1 MDFASALAAEFSV
14 RPDYVRNIIELI
26 DAGNTIPFI
35 ARYRKEK
42 TGSMDDQLLRQL
54 AERLEYLRGLEH
66 RRQEVAA
73 AIEAQG
79 KLTDELRGQIE
90 EAATLARL
98 EDLYRPFRQKRRT
111 RASAARERGLEPL
124 ARWIREGDDRQ
135 EPLAAAAA
143 FVDPEKGVESPEAA
157 LAGAQD
163 IIAEELSDDAR
174 LRGALRE
181 MIFSQAFL
189 VSRAAGEEDSV
200 YAQYYDFR
208 QPVSALA
215 GHRVLAIDRG
225 EREKFLKV
233 TLEMEEERPLALL
246 RRAAGPADGLRAALA
261 AEAAADSWKRLIFP
275 SLERELRAAL
285 TAKADEGAIRVF
297 GENLRGLLMAP
308 PIRGK
313 VVLGMDPGYRMGC
326 KLAVVDPTGR
336 VLETAVIYPTEPFR
350 RTEQA
355 KATMRRLIDTHKV
368 EVLAIGNGTAGRET
382 ELFAAELLRE
392 YGGRVSYMVVSES
405 GASVYSASP
414 LAAEEF
420 PDFDVNLRS
429 AVSIARRL
437 QDPLAELIKIDP
449 KAVGVG
455 QYQHDMPPAR
465 LDEALGGV
473 VEDCVN
479 TVGVELNTASVSL
492 LGYVAGISRTVAK
505 NIVARREAEGPYRS
519 RRELLRVP
527 KLGPKAFE
535 QCAGFLRISGGDEP
549 LDASAVHP
557 ESYAAARGL
566 LARCGFGEEAI
577 GTPALGALEERMQAL
592 GKADLAAALGIGLP
606 TLEDIAAEL
615 RRPGRDLRDTL
626 PPPLLRTDVM
636 RIEDLKPGMELTGTV
651 RNVVDFGAFVDIGV
665 HQDGL
670 VHISQLSDRFVR
682 RAGDLVSVGDLVKVR
697 VLEVDV
703 AKKRISLTMKS
714 NPADGS
720 GAPAGRTRDAGGQ
733 GRKKA
738 AGRRGTGSR

>member
-1 MDFASALAAEFSV
+1 M
-14 RPDYVRNIIELI
+14 
-26 DAGNTIPFI
+26 
-35 ARYRKEK
+35 
-42 TGSMDDQLLRQL
+42 
-54 AERLEYLRGLEH
+54 
-66 RRQEVAA
+66 
-73 AIEAQG
+73 
-79 KLTDELRGQIE
+79 
-90 EAATLARL
+90 
-98 EDLYRPFRQKRRT
+98 
-111 RASAARERGLEPL
+111 
-124 ARWIREGDDRQ
+124 
-135 EPLAAAAA
+135 
-143 FVDPEKGVESPEAA
+143 
-157 LAGAQD
+157 
-163 IIAEELSDDAR
+163 
-174 LRGALRE
+174 
-181 MIFSQAFL
+181 
-189 VSRAAGEEDSV
+189 
-200 YAQYYDFR
+200 
-208 QPVSALA
+208 
-215 GHRVLAIDRG
+215 
-225 EREKFLKV
+225 
-233 TLEMEEERPLALL
+233 
-246 RRAAGPADGLRAALA
+246 
-261 AEAAADSWKRLIFP
+261 
-275 SLERELRAAL
+275 
-285 TAKADEGAIRVF
+285 
-297 GENLRGLLMAP
+297 
-308 PIRGK
+308 
-313 VVLGMDPGYRMGC
+313 
-326 KLAVVDPTGR
+326 
-336 VLETAVIYPTEPFR
+336 
-350 RTEQA
+350 
-355 KATMRRLIDTHKV
+355 
-368 EVLAIGNGTAGRET
+368 
-382 ELFAAELLRE
+382 
-392 YGGRVSYMVVSES
+392 
-405 GASVYSASP
+405 
-414 LAAEEF
+414 
-420 PDFDVNLRS
+420 
-429 AVSIARRL
+429 
-437 QDPLAELIKIDP
+437 
-449 KAVGVG
+449 G
-455 QYQHDMPPAR
+455 QYQHDMPAAR

-535 QCAGFLRISGGDEP
+535 QCAGFLRIPGGDEP

-714 NPADGS
+714 NPADGA
-720 GAPAGRTRDAGGQ
+720 GAPSGRPRDAGGQ

-738 AGRRGTGSR
+738 AGRRGAGSR